1 MIDGKKFF
9 DQPFKSKQQ
18 VSDAD
23 PKAIKQINFTGNL
36 DQDNVAT
43 NLQNCK
49 MAKLSNLQLNKLKSE
64 IKNGTEVTLTL
75 STNVVGDSNDEEV
88 FPRKTAPKEN
98 CPTDKLHPI
107 YFSPRIRNRS
117 TLIDSCFLLFS
128 FFVV

>member
-1 MIDGKKFF
+1 M
-9 DQPFKSKQQ
+9 
-18 VSDAD
+18 V
-23 PKAIKQINFTGNL
+23 
-36 DQDNVAT
+36 
-43 NLQNCK
+43 
-49 MAKLSNLQLNKLKSE
+49 KLSNLQLNKLKYE

-88 FPRKTAPKEN
+88 FPTKTAPKEN
-98 CPTDKLHPI
+98 CPMDKLHPI